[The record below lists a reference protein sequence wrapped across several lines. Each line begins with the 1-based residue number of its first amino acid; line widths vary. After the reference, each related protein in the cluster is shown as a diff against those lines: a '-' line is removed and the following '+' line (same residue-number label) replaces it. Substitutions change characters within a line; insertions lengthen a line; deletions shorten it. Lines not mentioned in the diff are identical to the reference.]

1 MAYSITGC
9 TLSSGYQLAGCA
21 KNNVGG
27 VAKIYLAN
35 FADAE
40 TAITYDTTTGTY
52 TGVTTGATWY
62 TFDTVKA
69 TSNFVENITASPQ
82 NGTLAF
88 VPTITMVINKL
99 ETVNRNLIHMLAL
112 SLVVAVAAD
121 NNGRYWVIGGD
132 KGLDVTAIEMGSG
145 TELGDRNGATIT
157 LTGGESYP
165 LAELDPDEV
174 TTFLAQTTYG
184 V

>member
-9 TLSSGYQLAGCA
+9 TLSSGYELAGCA

-27 VAKIYLAN
+27 LAKIYLGNFEDAN
-35 FADAE
+35 D
-40 TAITYDTTTGTY
+40 TIIYDDITGTY
-52 TGVTTGATWY
+52 TGVTTGCTWY

-69 TSNFVENITASPQ
+69 TSNFTESITANPQ

-99 ETVNRNLIHMLAL
+99 ETANRNLIHMLAL
-112 SLVVAVAAD
+112 SLVVAVALD

-132 KGLDVTAIEMGSG
+132 KGLDVTAVEMGSG

-157 LTGGESYP
+157 LAGGESYP
-165 LAELDPDEV
+165 MAELDPDKV
-174 TTFLAQTTYG
+174 ATFLGYTSYG
-184 V
+184 A